1 MVKFEKKNGG
11 KALNKK
17 QVDNYREELLE
28 RLARLE
34 EKHDSHYDVTK
45 EIRVDV
51 KYQNGRVRKLEQNQ
65 SWLFGG
71 LGTITFV
78 FGIIMTWFKGGSNG

>member
-1 MVKFEKKNGG
+1 
-11 KALNKK
+11 LNKK

-71 LGTITFV
+71 LGAITFV
-78 FGIIMTWFKGGSNG
+78 FGIVMTWFKGGSNG